1 MRLVWVCLW
10 IFFFVACNEGEFHLT
25 VEKRN
30 SVLFYT
36 SDNGLSTNDWDAYD
50 DWVDWVY
57 DGPDYW
63 DIVSI
68 RFIDYDWQPSTARV
82 KLLGTAEAPDD
93 IIVPDR
99 KAYRV
104 ELSGGYTS
112 VACLGDDVL
121 NVGFQVYDE
130 DTRELL
136 ADINI
141 AGHVDGGLCLG
152 LYGKHPEPWCRDV
165 CLSLESSLQDQVNEA
180 LASLQMP
187 SEHVIA
193 LAKIF
198 APIAFHKWQREAKL
212 Y

>member
-1 MRLVWVCLW
+1 MTKYVL
-10 IFFFVACNEGEFHLT
+10 IFLFALLLCACDEGQFHLT

-36 SDNGLSTNDWDAYD
+36 SDNGLFTDEWGAYD
-50 DWVDWVY
+50 DWVDWIY
-57 DGPDYW
+57 DGPEYW

-68 RFIDYDWQPSTARV
+68 RFIDYDWQPSAQLR
-82 KLLGTAEAPDD
+82 LLGAEEAPDD

-104 ELSGGYTS
+104 ELSGGYGS
-112 VACLGDDVL
+112 VACLGDKVL
-121 NVGFQVYDE
+121 NVGFQIYDE
-130 DTRELL
+130 DTRELV

-141 AGHVDGGLCLG
+141 AGHVDSGLCLG
-152 LYGKHPEPWCRDV
+152 LYGRHPEPWCRDV
-165 CLSLESSLQDQVNEA
+165 CLSLEASLQDNIVEA
-180 LASLQMP
+180 LQSLEMP
-187 SEHVIA
+187 SEHILA

-198 APIAFHKWQREAKL
+198 APIAFHKWQREFHF

>member
-1 MRLVWVCLW
+1 MRIV
-10 IFFFVACNEGEFHLT
+10 FFFLALLLIACDEGQFRLT
-25 VEKRN
+25 VEKRD

-36 SDNGLSTNDWDAYD
+36 SDNGLETNEWSAYD
-50 DWVDWVY
+50 EWVDWVY
-57 DGPDYW
+57 DGPEYW
-63 DIVSI
+63 DIVSVQ
-68 RFIDYDWQPSTARV
+68 FVDYDWQPSAQL
-82 KLLGTAEAPDD
+82 KLLSTEEAPDD

-99 KAYRV
+99 KAYRI

-112 VACLGDDVL
+112 VACLGDEVL

-165 CLSLESSLQDQVNEA
+165 CISLEASLQDQVSDA
-180 LASLQMP
+180 LSSMQMP
-187 SEHVIA
+187 TEHVLA